1 MSKPERPNCSGRL
14 VLVED
19 DPDVRRSLTLMLRA
33 RGFSMDQYASGTELL
48 STRVLPIADGLLIDY
63 KLPGING
70 IELLGRLRKAGQMAP
85 ALMITGFI
93 STTLHARAAEAGFLD
108 VIEKPSTG
116 QVLVQRIFDI
126 MA

>member
-1 MSKPERPNCSGRL
+1 
-14 VLVED
+14 
-19 DPDVRRSLTLMLRA
+19 
-33 RGFSMDQYASGTELL
+33 MDQYASGTELL